1 MSELAATPGAGG
13 AALPWS
19 GPAPSQPVLLKGLVR
34 HWPVVQA
41 ARQSPA
47 TLAAYVQRFCQPQ
60 AVTLWRA
67 PPSAQ
72 GRFFYNERFDGFNFT
87 AEHAR
92 LDVVLSQLLAAAAQ
106 PQADALYVGS
116 TTVEHVW
123 PGFRA
128 ENELSGL
135 PEDALM
141 SLWLG
146 NRTRIAAHQDVPD
159 NLACVVAGRRRFTLF
174 APEQLPNLYIG
185 PLDFTPAGQP
195 ISLVDMAQ
203 PDLVRYPR
211 FAQAQQ
217 AARGDAELDA
227 GGGPKGGLHVQ
238 HLACEGFQGSHGQ
251 GWRQ

>member
-1 MSELAATPGAGG
+1 MSEPAATPGAV
-13 AALPWS
+13 APALPWS

-34 HWPVVQA
+34 DWPVVQA

-47 TLAAYVQRFCQPQ
+47 ALAAYVQGFGQSQ

-67 PPSAQ
+67 PASAQ
-72 GRFFYNERFDGFNFT
+72 GRFFYNERFDGFNFV

-92 LDVVLSQLLAAAAQ
+92 LEDVLTQLVAVAAQ

-116 TTVEHVW
+116 TTVERVW
-123 PGFRA
+123 PGFKA
-128 ENELSGL
+128 QNDLKGWSDD
-135 PEDALM
+135 PLM

-159 NLACVVAGRRRFTLF
+159 NLACVAAGRRRFTLF

-195 ISLVDMAQ
+195 ISLVDTAQ
-203 PDLVRYPR
+203 PDLERYPR
-211 FAQAQQ
+211 FTLAHANRS
-217 AARGDAELDA
+217 ACRAGAR
-227 GGGPKGGLHVQ
+227 
-238 HLACEGFQGSHGQ
+238 
-251 GWRQ
+251 